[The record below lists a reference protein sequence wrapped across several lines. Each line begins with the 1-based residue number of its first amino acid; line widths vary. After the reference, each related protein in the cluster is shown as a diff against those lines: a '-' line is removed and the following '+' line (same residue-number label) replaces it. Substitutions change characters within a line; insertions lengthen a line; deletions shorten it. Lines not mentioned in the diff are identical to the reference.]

1 MGTAEK
7 EMRRVKRYMIYM
19 PASGPDRLIHCG
31 EGGSL
36 TLSEMETLVDGAFE
50 ELPSHLDTTWAREPV
65 DCIKLVV
72 CAGERM
78 YGGKR
83 NERATLFYACRDRE
97 VLVGDALLCAKVDG
111 ELIGFTLPVA
121 RTICEEF
128 GIDVDVKEDI

>member
-19 PASGPDRLIHCG
+19 PASGTGRLIPCG

-36 TLSEMETLVDGAFE
+36 PLSEMQTLVDGAFE
-50 ELPSHLDTTWAREPV
+50 ELPSCLDTTWAREPV

-78 YGGKR
+78 CGGNR
-83 NERATLFYACRDRE
+83 NERATLFYAYRDRE
-97 VLVGDALLCAKVDG
+97 VLVGDVLLCAKVDG

-128 GIDVDVKEDI
+128 GIDVDVEENI